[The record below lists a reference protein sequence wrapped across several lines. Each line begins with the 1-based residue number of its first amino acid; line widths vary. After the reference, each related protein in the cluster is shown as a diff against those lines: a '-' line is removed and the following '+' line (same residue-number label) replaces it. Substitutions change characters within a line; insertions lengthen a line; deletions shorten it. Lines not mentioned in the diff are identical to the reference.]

1 MQPLQRSYAI
11 TEDRIQRML
20 SAGSLSGLYD
30 EGKVN
35 ELENMEELTGKDA
48 KKLEAYQNN
57 KPVFDAILAALHA
70 AVSDAVYLSP
80 AAFAPVLAQA
90 LGAVTQD
97 KKLLE
102 KIADGL
108 SVMDK
113 SAEIQRDRKGNV
125 LYDKES
131 RDAEIVKWDE
141 DIDTYMAR
149 EVLPHMPDAVAFFE
163 ENLGAKKPVVKT
175 GAEIPFTRYFYKYQ
189 QPTPSEE
196 LEQRFLALDKSVN
209 ERIAKLFGG
218 E

>member
-1 MQPLQRSYAI
+1 
-11 TEDRIQRML
+11 ML

-70 AVSDAVYLSP
+70 AVSDTVYLSP
-80 AAFAPVLAQA
+80 AAFAPILAQA
-90 LGAVTQD
+90 LGTVTQD

-149 EVLPHMPDAVAFFE
+149 EVLPHVPDAVAFFE
-163 ENLGAKKPVVKT
+163 GNLGAKKPVIKT

-196 LEQRFLALDKSVN
+196 LEQRFLELAKSVN
-209 ERIAKLFGG
+209 ERIARLFGG